1 MAPRVRSPKPALAS
15 DSARG
20 PGGPSRPESSPP
32 LVLVDA
38 DREVVARARSR
49 TKQRSPEVFRGALR
63 LAVRLR
69 LPHGRRRRRRPEGSR
84 PGGAFQHLAA
94 PRAVEAAH
102 RRNSPGVPVRRRA
115 ERGPA
120 ILQSLN
126 V

>member
-38 DREVVARARSR
+38 DREVVARARSGDEAAF
-49 TKQRSPEVFRGALR
+49 TEVFRAHYASLCAYAFRMVGDADAAQDLVQAALFGIP
-63 LAVRLR
+63 A
-69 LPHGRRRRRRPEGSR
+69 G
-84 PGGAFQHLAA
+84 A
-94 PRAVEAAH
+94 PRAVGACAPEEQSG
-102 RRNSPGVPVRRRA
+102 RTCTPPCGTRPCNS
-115 ERGPA
+115 A
-120 ILQSLN
+120 IMN